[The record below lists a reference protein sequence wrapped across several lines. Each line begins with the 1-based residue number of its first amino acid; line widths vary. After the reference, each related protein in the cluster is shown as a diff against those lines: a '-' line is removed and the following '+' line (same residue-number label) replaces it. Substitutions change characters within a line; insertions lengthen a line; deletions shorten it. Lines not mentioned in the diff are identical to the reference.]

1 MIGIEW
7 MQLLMTGV
15 LKFVCGFIFIFV
27 VLLIIGGIVSAVKNT
42 GGIKQFLNK
51 IFQKKDPPE

>member
-7 MQLLMTGV
+7 MTLLITGV

-27 VLLIIGGIVSAVKNT
+27 VLLIISAMKSP

-51 IFQKKDPPE
+51 IFQEKNPPDSTE